1 MKKIR
6 GKDSCHA
13 FRCVELKFGHFKLRL
28 AKYAFLV
35 DSGEAWQV
43 FRELMV
49 FVDKSGWT
57 YTLRENVAPTN
68 RLLQL
73 SKSTQASLT
82 DPL

>member
-1 MKKIR
+1 MR
-6 GKDSCHA
+6 
-13 FRCVELKFGHFKLRL
+13 FGVLSLNSAIFKLRL

-57 YTLRENVAPTN
+57 YTLRENVAPTS

>member
-1 MKKIR
+1 MR
-6 GKDSCHA
+6 
-13 FRCVELKFGHFKLRL
+13 FGVLSLNSAIFKLRL
-28 AKYAFLV
+28 TKYAFLV